1 MRNIQVWGLD
11 GIEQIVPITDYT
23 RVDVV
28 ERDLD
33 IGAWRIDLPIGDASS
48 AASRLLGATKPGIE
62 VYDPETGWRFGGYL
76 RKKSEKRT
84 ATKGTVTFTGR
95 DFQAR
100 LAGRLDWPDVT
111 DVGRWWI
118 TIYGGT
124 LPATTDAHNSMYFNA
139 GPGAPTYRQIESLAL
154 GADPAAGDPRARRI
168 KGMPL
173 LEAYRGLFLGSDYT
187 CRLRLN
193 RDISAGSAPRSELL
207 FETPERQLAEVVLD
221 TKTGTASEIETI
233 DEANEST
240 FAIAMGAEIGDGP
253 ERLVTVAQVAD
264 FTDWQ
269 NEYSETFINRPSTD
283 EADKLNAEAND
294 SLIDASR
301 GRAVK
306 VSGAEVSGYG
316 RSIDLGW
323 RVQVNVETLG
333 GAEAVIVPVVGSTL
347 SFRPDRGWRRQV
359 DVGTHTLNGPASV
372 QATINNLQ
380 RKIRQLEAELRY

>member
-1 MRNIQVWGLD
+1 
-11 GIEQIVPITDYT
+11 
-23 RVDVV
+23 
-28 ERDLD
+28 
-33 IGAWRIDLPIGDASS
+33 
-48 AASRLLGATKPGIE
+48 
-62 VYDPETGWRFGGYL
+62 
-76 RKKSEKRT
+76 
-84 ATKGTVTFTGR
+84 
-95 DFQAR
+95 
-100 LAGRLDWPDVT
+100 
-111 DVGRWWI
+111 
-118 TIYGGT
+118 
-124 LPATTDAHNSMYFNA
+124 
-139 GPGAPTYRQIESLAL
+139 
-154 GADPAAGDPRARRI
+154 
-168 KGMPL
+168 MPL

-240 FAIAMGAEIGDGP
+240 FAIAMGAEIGDGL